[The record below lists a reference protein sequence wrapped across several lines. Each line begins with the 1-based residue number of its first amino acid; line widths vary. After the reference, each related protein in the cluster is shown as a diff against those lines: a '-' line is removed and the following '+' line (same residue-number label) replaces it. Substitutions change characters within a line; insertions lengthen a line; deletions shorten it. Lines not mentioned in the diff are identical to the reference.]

1 MSKIFKQFL
10 ILILN
15 KNNFEILIN
24 KLYKNMK
31 F

>member
-1 MSKIFKQFL
+1 MSKIFKQLL